1 MLHNTN
7 SYFSFFPF
15 FTGID
20 MELNTLRAF
29 VQVAHDGS
37 FSLAAEHLYLTQP
50 AISKRIAALEGELDT
65 RLFDRMGR
73 QVYLTE
79 AGRHLLPRAEHII
92 DQLTDIRRELANLT
106 GRITGSLA
114 IATSH
119 HIGLHRLPAVLRSYS
134 DTNPQVEL
142 DIRFMESEKACQAV
156 EQGELELAVVT
167 LPLNPVDALQSRT
180 IWHDP
185 LAVVVG
191 LDHPL
196 AEEQTVSLQELLDH
210 PAVLPTRGTYT
221 RTLIEQRIGQ
231 YQLHVNCTLSTDY
244 LETLKMMTTIGLGWS
259 LLPEILLDNDL
270 VPLQVA
276 ELKLSRSLGI
286 VTHRKRT
293 LSNAA
298 RAMRELL
305 LFYGNK

>member
-1 MLHNTN
+1 
-7 SYFSFFPF
+7 
-15 FTGID
+15 

-29 VQVAHDGS
+29 VQVARDGS
-37 FSLAAEHLYLTQP
+37 FSLAAEHLFLTQP
-50 AISKRIAALEGELDT
+50 AISKRIASLESELDT

-73 QVYLTE
+73 QVFLTE
-79 AGRHLLPRAEHII
+79 TGRHLLPRAEHII
-92 DQLTDIRRELANLT
+92 DQLSDIRRELANLT
-106 GRITGSLA
+106 GRVAGRLA
-114 IATSH
+114 MATSH

-142 DIRFMESEKACQAV
+142 DIRFMESEKACQSV

-167 LPLNPVDALQSRT
+167 LPLHPVEALQSKT

-185 LAVVVG
+185 LAVIVG

-196 AEEQTVSLQELLDH
+196 AKQKRVGLKELIDY

-221 RTLIEQRIGQ
+221 RTMIEQRIGQ
-231 YQLHVNCTLSTDY
+231 HHMQVNCSLSTDY

-259 LLPEILLDNDL
+259 LLPEILLDNNL
-270 VPLQVA
+270 VPLEVP

>member
-1 MLHNTN
+1 
-7 SYFSFFPF
+7 
-15 FTGID
+15 

-73 QVYLTE
+73 QVFLTE
-79 AGRHLLPRAEHII
+79 AGRHLLPRAEYII

-106 GRITGSLA
+106 GRISGSLA
-114 IATSH
+114 MATSH

-142 DIRFMESEKACQAV
+142 DIRFMESERACQSV
-156 EQGELELAVVT
+156 EQGELELAIIT
-167 LPLNPVDALQSRT
+167 LPLNPVETLQSRT
-180 IWHDP
+180 IWRDP

-196 AEEQTVSLQELLDH
+196 AEEKSVSLRELVVH
-210 PAVLPTRGTYT
+210 SAVLPTRGTYT
-221 RTLIEQRIGQ
+221 RTLIEQRISQ
-231 YQLHVNCTLSTDY
+231 HHLHINCSLSTDY
-244 LETLKMMTTIGLGWS
+244 LETLKMMTSIGLGWS
-259 LLPEILLDNDL
+259 ILPEILLDDDL
-270 VPLQVA
+270 VRLWVP
-276 ELKLSRSLGI
+276 ELTLNRSLGI
-286 VTHRKRT
+286 VTHRRRT

-305 LFYGNK
+305 LFYGKK

>member
-1 MLHNTN
+1 
-7 SYFSFFPF
+7 
-15 FTGID
+15 

-29 VQVAHDGS
+29 VQVARDGS

-50 AISKRIAALEGELDT
+50 AISKRIATLESDLDT

-73 QVYLTE
+73 QVFLTE
-79 AGRHLLPRAEHII
+79 TGRHLLPRAEQII
-92 DQLTDIRRELANLT
+92 DQLGDIRRELANLS
-106 GRITGSLA
+106 GRIAGTLA
-114 IATSH
+114 MATSH

-167 LPLNPVDALQSRT
+167 LPLNPVEALQSKS

-196 AEEQTVSLQELLDH
+196 AKLNQVNLGELVDH

-221 RTLIEQRIGQ
+221 RTLIEQRINQ
-231 YQLHVNCTLSTDY
+231 HHMQVNCTLSTDY

-259 LLPEILLDNDL
+259 LLPELLLDSQL
-270 VPLQVA
+270 VPLQVP
-276 ELKLSRSLGI
+276 ELKLSRSLGV

-305 LFYGNK
+305 LFYASK

>member
-1 MLHNTN
+1 
-7 SYFSFFPF
+7 
-15 FTGID
+15 

-73 QVYLTE
+73 QVFLTE

-92 DQLTDIRRELANLT
+92 DQLTDIRRELTNLT
-106 GRITGSLA
+106 GRIAGSLA
-114 IATSH
+114 MATSH
-119 HIGLHRLPAVLRSYS
+119 HIGLHRLPAVLRNYS

-142 DIRFMESEKACQAV
+142 DIRFMESEKACLSV

-167 LPLNPVDALQSRT
+167 LPLNPVETLHSKT

-185 LAVVVG
+185 LRVVAG
-191 LDHPL
+191 SDHPL
-196 AEEQTVSLQELLDH
+196 ARLQTVSLSELIDY

-221 RTLIEQRIGQ
+221 RTLIEKRIGQ
-231 YQLHVNCTLSTDY
+231 HHLHVNCTLSTDY

-259 LLPEILLDNDL
+259 ILPEILLDDSL
-270 VPLQVA
+270 VPLQVP

-305 LFYGNK
+305 LFYSNK

>member
-1 MLHNTN
+1 
-7 SYFSFFPF
+7 
-15 FTGID
+15 

-29 VQVAHDGS
+29 VQVARDGS

-50 AISKRIAALEGELDT
+50 AISKRIAVLESELDT

-73 QVYLTE
+73 QVFLTE

-92 DQLTDIRRELANLT
+92 HQMTDIRRELANLS
-106 GRITGSLA
+106 GRVAGRLA
-114 IATSH
+114 MATSH

-167 LPLNPVDALQSRT
+167 LPLHPVDALQSKA

-185 LAVVVG
+185 LLVVVA

-196 AEEQTVSLQELLDH
+196 AKLDSVSLSKLVSH
-210 PAVLPTRGTYT
+210 AAVLPTRGTYT
-221 RTLIEQRIGQ
+221 RTLIEQRINQ
-231 YQLHVNCTLSTDY
+231 HHLQVNCTLSTDY
-244 LETLKMMTTIGLGWS
+244 LETLKMMATIGLGWS
-259 LLPEILLDNDL
+259 LLPDILLDDQL
-270 VPLQVA
+270 VPLQVP

-286 VTHRKRT
+286 VSHRKRT

-305 LFYGNK
+305 LFYANR

>member
-1 MLHNTN
+1 
-7 SYFSFFPF
+7 
-15 FTGID
+15 

-37 FSLAAEHLYLTQP
+37 FSLAAEHLFLTQP
-50 AISKRIAALEGELDT
+50 AISKRIATLESELDI

-73 QVYLTE
+73 QIFLTE

-92 DQLTDIRRELANLT
+92 DQLSDMRRELANLT
-106 GRITGSLA
+106 GRVAGSLA
-114 IATSH
+114 MATSH

-134 DTNPQVEL
+134 DTNPQVDL
-142 DIRFMESEKACQAV
+142 DIRFMESEKACQSV

-185 LAVVVG
+185 MAVVVG

-196 AEEQTVSLQELLDH
+196 AKQRAVSLRELLDY
-210 PAVLPTRGTYT
+210 PAVLPSRGTYT
-221 RTLIEQRIGQ
+221 RSLIEQRIGQ
-231 YQLHVNCTLSTDY
+231 HYLHVNCTLSTDY
-244 LETLKMMTTIGLGWS
+244 LETLKMMATIGLGWS
-259 LLPEILLDNDL
+259 LLPEILVDDHL
-270 VPLQVA
+270 VQLQVPK
-276 ELKLSRSLGI
+276 LKISRSLGI
-286 VTHRKRT
+286 VTHHKRT

-305 LFYGNK
+305 LFSGSK

>member
-1 MLHNTN
+1 
-7 SYFSFFPF
+7 
-15 FTGID
+15 
-20 MELNTLRAF
+20 
-29 VQVAHDGS
+29 VAHDGS

-50 AISKRIAALEGELDT
+50 AISKRIASLEGELDT

-73 QVYLTE
+73 QVFLTE

-106 GRITGSLA
+106 GRISGSLA
-114 IATSH
+114 MATSH
-119 HIGLHRLPAVLRSYS
+119 HIGLHRLPAILRSYS

-142 DIRFMESEKACQAV
+142 DIRFMESEKACHSV

-167 LPLNPVDALQSRT
+167 LPLTPVEALQSKT

-185 LAVVVG
+185 LQVVAG
-191 LDHPL
+191 SDHPL
-196 AEEQTVSLQELLDH
+196 ARQQMISLSELVDY

-221 RTLIEQRIGQ
+221 RTLIEQRISQ
-231 YQLHVNCTLSTDY
+231 QHLHVNCTLSTDY

-259 LLPEILLDNDL
+259 ILPAILLDDSL
-270 VPLQVA
+270 VALQVP
-276 ELKLSRSLGI
+276 ELNLSRSLGI

-305 LFYGNK
+305 LFYGKK

>member
-1 MLHNTN
+1 
-7 SYFSFFPF
+7 
-15 FTGID
+15 

-29 VQVAHDGS
+29 VQVARDGS
-37 FSLAAEHLYLTQP
+37 FSQAAEHLYLTQP
-50 AISKRIAALEGELDT
+50 AISKRIATLENELDT

-73 QVYLTE
+73 QVFLTE
-79 AGRHLLPRAEHII
+79 TGRHLLPRAEHII
-92 DQLTDIRRELANLT
+92 DQLSDIRRELANLT
-106 GRITGSLA
+106 GRVAGRLA
-114 IATSH
+114 MATSH

-142 DIRFMESEKACQAV
+142 DIHFMESEKACQAV

-167 LPLNPVDALQSRT
+167 LPLHPVDALQSKT

-185 LAVVVG
+185 LAVIVG

-196 AEEQTVSLQELLDH
+196 AKQGTVGLRELIH
-210 PAVLPTRGTYT
+210 YPAVLPSRGTYT

-231 YQLHVNCTLSTDY
+231 HHMQVNCTLSTDY

-259 LLPEILLDNDL
+259 LLPEILVDNNL
-270 VPLQVA
+270 LPLQVP
-276 ELKLSRSLGI
+276 ELKLDRSLGM

-305 LFYGNK
+305 LFYGSK

>member
-1 MLHNTN
+1 
-7 SYFSFFPF
+7 
-15 FTGID
+15 

-29 VQVAHDGS
+29 VQVARDGS
-37 FSLAAEHLYLTQP
+37 FSQAAEHLFLTQP
-50 AISKRIAALEGELDT
+50 AISKRIASLENELDT

-73 QVYLTE
+73 QVFLTE

-92 DQLTDIRRELANLT
+92 DQMSDIRRELANLS
-106 GRITGSLA
+106 GRVAGRLA
-114 IATSH
+114 MATSH

-142 DIRFMESEKACQAV
+142 DIRFMESERACQAV

-167 LPLNPVDALQSRT
+167 LPLNPVDALQSKT

-185 LAVVVG
+185 LLVVVG

-196 AEEQTVSLQELLDH
+196 AKLETVSLPELVSY

-221 RTLIEQRIGQ
+221 RTLIEQRINRHHLQ
-231 YQLHVNCTLSTDY
+231 VNCTLSTDY
-244 LETLKMMTTIGLGWS
+244 LETLKMMATIGLGWS
-259 LLPEILLDNDL
+259 LLPDILLDDQL
-270 VPLQVA
+270 VPLQVT

-286 VTHRKRT
+286 VSHRKST

-298 RAMRELL
+298 RVMRELL
-305 LFYGNK
+305 LFYANR

>member
-1 MLHNTN
+1 
-7 SYFSFFPF
+7 
-15 FTGID
+15 

-37 FSLAAEHLYLTQP
+37 FSLAAEHLFLTQP
-50 AISKRIAALEGELDT
+50 AISKRIATLESELDT

-73 QVYLTE
+73 QIFLTE

-106 GRITGSLA
+106 GRVAGSLA
-114 IATSH
+114 MATSH

-142 DIRFMESEKACQAV
+142 DIRFMESEKACQSV

-167 LPLNPVDALQSRT
+167 LPLNPVDALQSKP

-196 AEEQTVSLQELLDH
+196 AKRRTVSLRELSDY

-221 RTLIEQRIGQ
+221 RTLIEQRIGKHHLQ
-231 YQLHVNCTLSTDY
+231 VNCTLSTDY

-259 LLPEILLDNDL
+259 LLPEILVDDHL
-270 VPLQVA
+270 VPLQVP

-286 VTHRKRT
+286 VTHHKRT

-305 LFYGNK
+305 LFSGSK

>member
-1 MLHNTN
+1 
-7 SYFSFFPF
+7 
-15 FTGID
+15 

-37 FSLAAEHLYLTQP
+37 FSLAAEHLFLTQP
-50 AISKRIAALEGELDT
+50 AISKRIATLESELDT

-73 QVYLTE
+73 QIFLTE

-92 DQLTDIRRELANLT
+92 DQLSDMRRELANLT
-106 GRITGSLA
+106 GRVAGSLA
-114 IATSH
+114 MATSH

-134 DTNPQVEL
+134 DTNPQVDL
-142 DIRFMESEKACQAV
+142 DIRFMESEKACQSV

-185 LAVVVG
+185 MAVVVG

-196 AEEQTVSLQELLDH
+196 AKQRAVNLRELLDY
-210 PAVLPTRGTYT
+210 PAVLPSRGTYT
-221 RTLIEQRIGQ
+221 RSLIEQRIGQ
-231 YQLHVNCTLSTDY
+231 HHLHVNCTLSTDY
-244 LETLKMMTTIGLGWS
+244 LETLKMMATIGLGWS
-259 LLPEILLDNDL
+259 LLPEILVDDHL
-270 VPLQVA
+270 VQLQVPK
-276 ELKLSRSLGI
+276 LKISRSLGI
-286 VTHRKRT
+286 VTHHKRT

-305 LFYGNK
+305 LFSGSK